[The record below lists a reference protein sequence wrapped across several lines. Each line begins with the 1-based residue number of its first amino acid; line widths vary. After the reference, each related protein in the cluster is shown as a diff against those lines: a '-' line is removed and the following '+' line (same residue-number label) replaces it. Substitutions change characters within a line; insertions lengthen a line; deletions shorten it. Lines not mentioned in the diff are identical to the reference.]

1 MTDRQPGG
9 HTCRVA
15 QSASVLPFPHAPD
28 GIELRHLR
36 AFVAVA
42 EELNFGRAAERLYVS
57 QPALSRQIRGLEQL
71 VGCELLRRST
81 HSVELTL
88 AGEALL
94 DRSRQLLRDVDEAVS
109 AALAVGGEL
118 LGRVAR
124 ALEPL
129 RGMLASDGDLVQTRA
144 TFESLMAQ
152 FSPPAG
158 TITRPVTAGGVPSL
172 VVSPGIG
179 YQPTVLYIHGGGYVI
194 GSAFG
199 YQPHAGA
206 LAAAAQTGILVPD
219 YRLAPEHPFPAGLE
233 DAQRAYFWLRDQ
245 TPDPDDII
253 VAGDSA
259 GGGLLLSL
267 LLTLKRDGLPLPR
280 AAMILCPWLD
290 LTLRTASPSDAP
302 MAADEDIRRCV
313 EAYLAGHPADDPIVD
328 PLRAD
333 LSGLP
338 PMLIQA
344 ATGDARLVDAKQL
357 AARAQDQGVDALLKL
372 YPVEAHAFQLFW
384 SFLPEAADA
393 MEAAGAYI
401 REFAVEPQRAG
412 AAGDNA

>member
-1 MTDRQPGG
+1 MTGNRPGSHTWRVDQP
-9 HTCRVA
+9 
-15 QSASVLPFPHAPD
+15 ASVLPFPHAPD

-42 EELNFGRAAERLYVS
+42 EELNFGRAAERLYIS

-94 DRSRQLLRDVDEAVS
+94 DRARPLLRDVDEAVA

-124 ALEPL
+124 TLDPM
-129 RGMLASDGDLVQTRA
+129 RGMVANDPDLVRARA
-144 TFESLMAQ
+144 TFESMFAQ

-172 VVSPGIG
+172 VVSPGAG
-179 YQPTVLYIHGGGYVI
+179 LEPTVLYLHGGGYVV

-199 YQPHAGA
+199 YQSQAGA
-206 LAAAAQTGILVPD
+206 LGAAAQAGILVPD
-219 YRLAPEHPFPAGLE
+219 YRLAPEHPFPAALD
-233 DAQRAYFWLRDQ
+233 DARRAYLWLREQ
-245 TPDPDDII
+245 AADPEGIV

-267 LLTLKRDGLPLPR
+267 LLSLKRDRDPLP
-280 AAMILCPWLD
+280 AAAVILCPWLD
-290 LTLRTASPSDAP
+290 LSESTPSASDAP
-302 MAADEDIRRCV
+302 LASDEDVRRCV
-313 EAYLAGHPADDPIVD
+313 EAYL
-328 PLRAD
+328 
-333 LSGLP
+333 SE
-338 PMLIQA
+338 
-344 ATGDARLVDAKQL
+344 RL
-357 AARAQDQGVDALLKL
+357 G
-372 YPVEAHAFQLFW
+372 PC
-384 SFLPEAADA
+384 
-393 MEAAGAYI
+393 
-401 REFAVEPQRAG
+401 
-412 AAGDNA
+412 

>member
-1 MTDRQPGG
+1 VNQPA
-9 HTCRVA
+9 T
-15 QSASVLPFPHAPD
+15 VLPFPHAPD

-81 HSVELTL
+81 HRVELTL

-94 DRSRQLLRDVDEAVS
+94 DRARPLLRDVDEAVA

-118 LGRVAR
+118 LARVAR
-124 ALEPL
+124 TLEPMK
-129 RGMLASDGDLVQTRA
+129 GMLASDPDLAKSRA
-144 TFESLMAQ
+144 TFESMNAQ
-152 FSPPAG
+152 FSAPAG
-158 TITRPVTAGGVPSL
+158 TVTRPVTAGGVPSL
-172 VVSPGIG
+172 VVSPGEDHG
-179 YQPTVLYIHGGGYVI
+179 PTVVYLHGGGYVV

-219 YRLAPEHPFPAGLE
+219 YRLAPEHPFPAALE
-233 DAQRAYFWLRDQ
+233 DAQRAYLWLREQ
-245 TPDPDDII
+245 SADPDRVIL
-253 VAGDSA
+253 AGDSS
-259 GGGLLLSL
+259 GGGLVLSL
-267 LLTLKRDGLPLPR
+267 LLALKRDRLPLP
-280 AAMILCPWLD
+280 AGAVIFCPWLD
-290 LTLRTASPSDAP
+290 LSMRTASPSDAP
-302 MAADEDIRRCV
+302 LANDEDARRCIA
-313 EAYLAGHPADDPIVD
+313 AYLAGHPADDPIVD

-344 ATGDARLVDAKQL
+344 ATGDARLSDAKDL
-357 AARAQDQGVDALLKL
+357 AARAQDHGVDARLGLF
-372 YPVEAHAFQLFW
+372 PVRAHVFQLFW

-393 MEAAGAYI
+393 MEAAGAFI
-401 REFAVEPQRAG
+401 RDLAVDRERGIRMDVDTG
-412 AAGDNA
+412 ASIR